1 MEEVEAIRRCQN
13 GETEA
18 FGLLVKTYG
27 AAAFRSAYLFVGNR
41 EYAEDLSQ
49 EAFVRAFKKI
59 TTFDVKRSFYPWY
72 YRILRNLCLNH
83 LRRRRVRA
91 EVPLP
96 EQHFELAHQG
106 PSPSDRAVRTEEKR
120 LLALGLNRLVRD
132 DREIIAL
139 VDLQAMRYRE
149 VSEALSIPIGTV
161 MSRLYRARKNLLK
174 EIQELERRE
183 P

>member
-1 MEEVEAIRRCQN
+1 MEEVEAIRKCQN

-83 LRRRRVRA
+83 LRRRRIRA

-96 EQHFELAHQG
+96 ERHLELGDQG
-106 PSPSDRAVRTEEKR
+106 PSPSDQAVRAEERK
-120 LLALGLNRLVRD
+120 LLALGLSRLGRD
-132 DREIIAL
+132 DREIITL
-139 VDLQAMRYRE
+139 GDFQEMRYRE
-149 VSEALSIPIGTV
+149 VAEALSIPRGTV
-161 MSRLYRARKNLLK
+161 MSRLHRARKNLLK
-174 EIQELERRE
+174 ETHKLERRE
-183 P
+183 H